1 MYCYLETES
10 HDPAYN
16 LVFEEYCLQ
25 KLTQYNKIL
34 LLWQNANAVIIGR
47 YQNWQNE
54 VDEEAV
60 RRLGVKVIRR
70 STGGGAVYHDLGNL
84 NYSFI
89 TPAPDLATLN
99 LATVAAPLLSALQ
112 KMGIQATAQGRNDIV
127 LDGRKISGTAQS
139 LRRNR
144 LLHHG
149 TLLFDSDLTM
159 LDTVLRTDPTKLIS
173 KGVKSVRSRVVNI
186 KEHLGWEIS
195 LSEFWQQLLS
205 ALPSMTKV
213 ILNQSQLAEIRQ
225 LAAAK
230 YASPDWN
237 QGQEPPGTLSCSKRF
252 PGGKVEVNL
261 SIAKGRIQNLKISG
275 DFLGLVPIS
284 VLEQALIGLPYEKDS
299 AAAILATLPLNL
311 YLGDISAAEFISC
324 LFSYSN

>member
-16 LVFEEYCLQ
+16 LAFEEYCLQ

-99 LATVAAPLLSALQ
+99 LATVA
-112 KMGIQATAQGRNDIV
+112 
-127 LDGRKISGTAQS
+127 
-139 LRRNR
+139 
-144 LLHHG
+144 
-149 TLLFDSDLTM
+149 
-159 LDTVLRTDPTKLIS
+159 
-173 KGVKSVRSRVVNI
+173 
-186 KEHLGWEIS
+186 
-195 LSEFWQQLLS
+195 
-205 ALPSMTKV
+205 
-213 ILNQSQLAEIRQ
+213 
-225 LAAAK
+225 
-230 YASPDWN
+230 
-237 QGQEPPGTLSCSKRF
+237 
-252 PGGKVEVNL
+252 
-261 SIAKGRIQNLKISG
+261 
-275 DFLGLVPIS
+275 
-284 VLEQALIGLPYEKDS
+284 LPYCPLCIK
-299 AAAILATLPLNL
+299 LASRPKPR
-311 YLGDISAAEFISC
+311 AETT
-324 LFSYSN
+324 

>member
-16 LVFEEYCLQ
+16 LAFEEYCLQ
-25 KLTQYNKIL
+25 ELTQYNKIL
-34 LLWQNANAVIIGR
+34 LLWQNAKAVIIGR

-159 LDTVLRTDPTKLIS
+159 LDTVLRADPTKLIS
-173 KGVKSVRSRVVNI
+173 SAKRRNLFPFIRRMPSRNSF
-186 KEHLGWEIS
+186 GT
-195 LSEFWQQLLS
+195 
-205 ALPSMTKV
+205 LPS
-213 ILNQSQLAEIRQ
+213 
-225 LAAAK
+225 
-230 YASPDWN
+230 
-237 QGQEPPGTLSCSKRF
+237 
-252 PGGKVEVNL
+252 
-261 SIAKGRIQNLKISG
+261 
-275 DFLGLVPIS
+275 
-284 VLEQALIGLPYEKDS
+284 
-299 AAAILATLPLNL
+299 
-311 YLGDISAAEFISC
+311 
-324 LFSYSN
+324 

>member
-1 MYCYLETES
+1 MYYYLETKS

-16 LVFEEYCLQ
+16 LAFEEYCLQ
-25 KLTQYNKIL
+25 ELTQYDKIM

-54 VDEEAV
+54 VDAEAV
-60 RRLGVKVIRR
+60 RRLGVEVVRR

-89 TPAPDLATLN
+89 TPAPDLAALD
-99 LATVAAPLLSALQ
+99 LAAVAAPLLSALH
-112 KMGIQATAQGRNDIV
+112 KIGIPAQAQGRNDIV
-127 LDGRKISGTAQS
+127 LDGHKISGTAQA

-149 TLLFDSDLTM
+149 TLLFSSDLTV
-159 LDTVLRTDPTKLIS
+159 LGTVLRADPTKLIS

-186 KEHLGWEIS
+186 KDHLGWETS
-195 LSEFWQQLLS
+195 LNEFRQQLLS
-205 ALPSMTKV
+205 ALPPMTKV
-213 ILNQSQLAEIRQ
+213 TLSKDQLTEIRQ

-230 YASPDWN
+230 YASSYWN
-237 QGQEPPGTLSCSKRF
+237 QGKEPPGTLNCAKRF
-252 PGGKVEVNL
+252 PSGKVEVNL
-261 SIAKGRIQNLKISG
+261 DIAKGRIQDLKVSG

-284 VLEQALIGLPYEKDS
+284 ALEQALTGLLYEKDS
-299 AAAILATLPLNL
+299 VAAILATLPLNL
-311 YLGDISAAEFISC
+311 YLGHISAAEFLSC
-324 LFSYSN
+324 LFPE